1 MRRWLAPILAAAATC
16 LAVPG
21 VAAADPTVVLA
32 PKCSIAADGSQNYD
46 VTFGVT
52 GFPPSTTFSGD
63 IEFQEIQPDGSLK
76 PSFGASAEVT
86 TEADGSWISSL
97 GVEDT
102 PTVATLTIN
111 SDLLPGGTE
120 TKSVSAACER
130 PPSQPAPVAAKR
142 RPTLVKQCRHGGY
155 RRFAFK
161 SQRRCVAYVRRGP
174 RAR

>member
-21 VAAADPTVVLA
+21 VAAADPTVVLE
-32 PKCSIAADGSQNYD
+32 PKCSIAADGSQMYD

-52 GFPPSTTFSGD
+52 GFPPFTDFSGA
-63 IEFQEIQPDGSLK
+63 IEFQEIQPDGSLT
-76 PSFGASAEVT
+76 PSFGASG
-86 TEADGSWISSL
+86 TEPTVADGSWIRAIGIGGPS
-97 GVEDT
+97 
-102 PTVATLTIN
+102 VATLTIN

-120 TKSVSAACER
+120 TKSVSAACET
-130 PPSQPAPVAAKR
+130 PPSQPARATAKR
-142 RPTLVKQCRHGGY
+142 RPKLVKQCRHGGY